1 MRALVLSGGAN
12 KGAYQAGVL
21 YHLLYDLGIHYNIIC
36 GVSVGAL
43 NGSYLAMHPKGE
55 ENLAADGLRLLW
67 QNLRTEDVYKRWPL
81 GLLQA
86 IWKPSL
92 YDSSP
97 LRHLINRKIDP
108 KRIGLSGKRL
118 RVGATCLDTGEYH
131 VFHQSYEHL
140 VKAVMASCAF
150 PGAFEPVDI
159 ADSLWVDGGVRDVTP
174 LKAAIDAGATRI
186 DVLNT
191 SPAFSAPFHSGRAR
205 FYQIVFRSV
214 EVMSDEVLAND
225 LSVARG
231 INSLV
236 EVGAGSNFRHVSIHV
251 LRPDEPLETDLF
263 DFSKVTCR
271 ALWAR
276 GYTDSLHQLEQNPGF
291 LTA

>member
-1 MRALVLSGGAN
+1 VRALVLSGGAN

-21 YHLLYDLGIHYNIIC
+21 YHLLYDLSIHYNIIC

-55 ENLAADGLRLLW
+55 ESLAADGLRQLW
-67 QNLRTEDVYKRWPL
+67 QNLRNEDVYKRWPL

-118 RVGATCLDTGEYH
+118 RVGATCLGTGEYH

-150 PGAFEPVDI
+150 PGAFEPVEL
-159 ADSLWVDGGVRDVTP
+159 AGGLWVDGGVRDVTP

-191 SPAFSAPFHSGRAR
+191 SPPFSAPFRSDRAR
-205 FYQIVFRSV
+205 FYEIVFRSV

-225 LSVARG
+225 LSVAQG

-251 LRPDEPLETDLF
+251 LRPEEPLEPDSF

-276 GYTDSLHQLEQNPGF
+276 GYTDSLCQLEQNPSF